1 MDNLSALIVAIALM
15 CIMFGMGL
23 SLTINDFKR
32 IVREPRAVMV
42 GLINQL
48 LFLPLIGFVLVSVL
62 NPGPAVAIGIMI
74 LVACPGGATS
84 NLISHLAKGD
94 TALSVTLTAVASL
107 VTIIS
112 IPLIIQFALVEF
124 QGDDREVQLNVLQTI
139 GQLLMIVV
147 LPVAV
152 GMVVRAK
159 ATAFALKM
167 DKPVRIASGV
177 LLALITLAL
186 IVKER
191 SNIIPYLQ
199 QAGLPTILLCVT
211 TMALGFFS
219 ARFFRLKIRQAI
231 SISIES
237 GIQNSALAITI
248 ATVTLDNTSFG
259 IAAAIYTL
267 IMYSAAFMAILYG
280 RKAVGAGKDL

>member
-1 MDNLSALIVAIALM
+1 MDNVSATIVAVALM

-23 SLTINDFKR
+23 SLTVADFNR
-32 IVREPRAVMV
+32 IVKEPRAVLI
-42 GLINQL
+42 GLTNQL
-48 LFLPLIGFVLVSVL
+48 LVLPLIGYALVSML
-62 NPGPAVAIGIMI
+62 DLTPAVAIGIMI

-94 TALSVTLTAVASL
+94 TALSVTLTALASV

-112 IPLIIQFALVEF
+112 IPLIVQFALGEF
-124 QGDDREVQLNVLQTI
+124 QGGERQVKLDVLQTI

-147 LPVAV
+147 MPVAI
-152 GMVVRAK
+152 GMLIRAK

-167 DKPVRIASGV
+167 DRPVRIASGV
-177 LLALITLAL
+177 LLALITLGL
-186 IVKER
+186 ILKER
-191 SNIIPYLQ
+191 SNIVPYLQ
-199 QAGLPTILLCVT
+199 QAGLPTVLLCLS

-219 ARFFRLKIRQAI
+219 ARLFKLRVRQAI

-237 GIQNSALAITI
+237 GIQNSALAMTI
-248 ATVTLDNTSFG
+248 ATVTLQDTSLG

-267 IMYSAAFMAILYG
+267 IMYAAGFGAILYG
-280 RKAVGAGKDL
+280 RSVAGREGVG

>member
-23 SLTINDFKR
+23 SLTTDDFRR
-32 IVREPRAVMV
+32 IVREPKAVIV
-42 GLINQL
+42 GLTNQL
-48 LFLPLIGFVLVSVL
+48 LLVPLIGFVLVSL
-62 NPGPAVAIGIMI
+62 LQPGPAVAIGIMI

-112 IPLIIQFALVEF
+112 IPLIIQFALAEY
-124 QGDDREVQLNVLQTI
+124 QGDDRVVKLDVLQTI

-147 LPVAV
+147 LPVAA
-152 GMVVRAK
+152 GMLVRAK

-167 DKPVRIASGV
+167 DRPVRIASGL
-177 LLALITLAL
+177 LLALITIAL

-199 QAGLPTILLCVT
+199 QAGLPTVLLCLT
-211 TMALGFFS
+211 TMMLGFFS
-219 ARFFRLKIRQAI
+219 ARFFRLKVRQAI

-248 ATVTLDNTSFG
+248 ATVMLNDTAFG
-259 IAAAIYTL
+259 IPAAIYTL
-267 IMYSAAFMAILYG
+267 IMYAAAFVAILYG
-280 RKAVGAGKDL
+280 RRAVGAGINF

>member
-1 MDNLSALIVAIALM
+1 MDNLSALIVAVALM

-23 SLTINDFKR
+23 SLTVNDFKR
-32 IVREPRAVMV
+32 IVREPRAVLI
-42 GLINQL
+42 GLTNQL
-48 LFLPLIGFVLVSVL
+48 ILVPLIGFALVSL
-62 NPGPAVAIGIMI
+62 LDLSPAVSIGIMI

-84 NLISHLAKGD
+84 NLISHLARGD

-107 VTIIS
+107 ITVIT
-112 IPLIIQFALVEF
+112 IPLIIRFALSEF
-124 QGDDREVQLNVLQTI
+124 QGEDRKVTLDVFQTI

-147 LPVAV
+147 VPVAI
-152 GMVVRAK
+152 GMIIRAR

-167 DKPVRIASGV
+167 DKPVRVASGV
-177 LLALITLAL
+177 LLAVITLAL

-191 SNIIPYLQ
+191 SNIIPYLE
-199 QAGLPTILLCVT
+199 QAGLPTVLLCVT
-211 TMALGFFS
+211 TMVLGFFS
-219 ARFFRLKIRQAI
+219 ARLFRLKTRQAV

-248 ATVTLDNTSFG
+248 ATVTLQDTGLG

-267 IMYSAAFMAILYG
+267 IMYVAGFGAILYG
-280 RKAVGAGKDL
+280 RKAVRAESVS

>member
-23 SLTINDFKR
+23 SLTVDDFKR
-32 IVREPRAVMV
+32 ILKEPRAVLV
-42 GLINQL
+42 GLTNQL
-48 LFLPLIGFVLVSVL
+48 ILLPLIGFGLVSMLDLTPV
-62 NPGPAVAIGIMI
+62 VSIGIMI

-107 VTIIS
+107 ITIIS
-112 IPLIIQFALVEF
+112 IPLIIQFALAEF
-124 QGDDREVQLNVLQTI
+124 QGEDRAVTLNVLQMI

-147 LPVAV
+147 LPVTV
-152 GMVVRAK
+152 GMIIRAK
-159 ATAFALKM
+159 ATVFALKM
-167 DKPVRIASGV
+167 DRPVRIASGV
-177 LLALITLAL
+177 LLAIITLAL
-186 IVKER
+186 IIKER
-191 SNIIPYLQ
+191 SNIIPYLE
-199 QAGLPTILLCVT
+199 QAGLPTVLLCVS

-219 ARFFRLKIRQAI
+219 ARLFKLKNRQAI

-237 GIQNSALAITI
+237 GIQNSALAMTI
-248 ATVTLDNTSFG
+248 AAVTLQDTTLG

-267 IMYSAAFMAILYG
+267 IMYAAGFGAILYG
-280 RKAVGAGKDL
+280 RRVAGRERIL

>member
-23 SLTINDFKR
+23 SLTIDDFRR
-32 IVREPRAVMV
+32 IVREPKAVII
-42 GLINQL
+42 GLTNQL
-48 LFLPLIGFVLVSVL
+48 LFLPLIGFALVTLL
-62 NPGPAVAIGIMI
+62 NPSPAVAIGIMI

-107 VTIIS
+107 ITIIS
-112 IPLIIQFALVEF
+112 IPLIIQFALAEF
-124 QGDDREVQLNVLQTI
+124 QGDEREVHLNVLQTI

-147 LPVAV
+147 LPVLA
-152 GMVVRAK
+152 GMVMRAK

-186 IVKER
+186 IIKER

-199 QAGLPTILLCVT
+199 QAGLPTVLLCLV

-248 ATVTLDNTSFG
+248 ATVTLNDTSFG

-267 IMYSAAFMAILYG
+267 IMYSAAFVAILYG
-280 RKAVGAGKDL
+280 RKAIGAGSDS

>member
-1 MDNLSALIVAIALM
+1 MDNLSALVVAVALM

-32 IVREPRAVMV
+32 IVREPRAVLI

-48 LFLPLIGFVLVSVL
+48 ILLPLIGFALVSILDLSPEVS
-62 NPGPAVAIGIMI
+62 IGIMI

-107 VTIIS
+107 VTVIT
-112 IPLIIQFALVEF
+112 IPLIIRFALSEF
-124 QGDDREVQLNVLQTI
+124 QGEDRKVTLDVLQTI

-147 LPVAV
+147 VPVAI
-152 GMVVRAK
+152 GMIIRAR

-167 DKPVRIASGV
+167 DKPVRIASGI
-177 LLALITLAL
+177 LLAVITLAL

-191 SNIIPYLQ
+191 SNILPYLE
-199 QAGLPTILLCVT
+199 QAGVPTVLLCVT

-219 ARFFRLKIRQAI
+219 ARFFKLKIRQAV

-237 GIQNSALAITI
+237 GIQNSALALTI
-248 ATVTLDNTSFG
+248 ATVTLQDTGLG

-267 IMYSAAFMAILYG
+267 IMYTAGFGAILYG
-280 RKAVGAGKDL
+280 RKVVGAEGVS

>member
-1 MDNLSALIVAIALM
+1 MDNLSALVVAVALM

-32 IVREPRAVMV
+32 IVREPRAVLI

-48 LFLPLIGFVLVSVL
+48 ILLPLIGFALVSILDLSPEVS
-62 NPGPAVAIGIMI
+62 IGIMI

-107 VTIIS
+107 VTVVT
-112 IPLIIQFALVEF
+112 IPLIIRFALSEF
-124 QGDDREVQLNVLQTI
+124 QGEDRKVTLDVLQTI

-147 LPVAV
+147 VPVAI
-152 GMVVRAK
+152 GMIIRAR

-167 DKPVRIASGV
+167 DKPVRIASSI
-177 LLALITLAL
+177 LLAVITLAL

-191 SNIIPYLQ
+191 SNIIPYLE
-199 QAGLPTILLCVT
+199 QAGVPTVLLCVT

-219 ARFFRLKIRQAI
+219 ARFFKLRIRQAV

-237 GIQNSALAITI
+237 GIQNSALALTI
-248 ATVTLDNTSFG
+248 ATVTLQDTGLG

-267 IMYSAAFMAILYG
+267 IMYTAGFGAILYG
-280 RKAVGAGKDL
+280 RKVVGAEGVS

>member
-1 MDNLSALIVAIALM
+1 MDNVSATIVAVALM

-23 SLTINDFKR
+23 SLTVADFKR
-32 IVREPRAVMV
+32 IAKEPQAVLI
-42 GLINQL
+42 GLTNQL
-48 LFLPLIGFVLVSVL
+48 LILPLIGYALVSML
-62 NPGPAVAIGIMI
+62 DLTPAVAIGIMI

-94 TALSVTLTAVASL
+94 TALSVSLTAVASL

-112 IPLIIQFALVEF
+112 IPLIIQFALGEF
-124 QGDDREVQLNVLQTI
+124 QGDNRQVKLDVLQTI

-147 LPVAV
+147 MPVAI
-152 GMVVRAK
+152 GMLIRAK

-167 DKPVRIASGV
+167 DRPVRIASGV
-177 LLALITLAL
+177 LLALITLGL
-186 IVKER
+186 ILKER

-199 QAGLPTILLCVT
+199 QAGLPTVLLCLS

-219 ARFFRLKIRQAI
+219 ARVFKLKIRQAI

-248 ATVTLDNTSFG
+248 ATVTLQDTSLG

-267 IMYSAAFMAILYG
+267 IMYAAGFGAILYG
-280 RKAVGAGKDL
+280 RSVVGRDSLS

>member
-1 MDNLSALIVAIALM
+1 MDSVSAAIVAIALM

-23 SLTINDFKR
+23 SLTVGDFKR
-32 IVREPRAVMV
+32 IVKEPRAVLI
-42 GLINQL
+42 GLTNQL
-48 LFLPLIGFVLVSVL
+48 LILPLIGYVLVSVL
-62 NPGPAVAIGIMI
+62 DLTPAVAIGIMI

-112 IPLIIQFALVEF
+112 IPLIIQFALGEF
-124 QGDDREVQLNVLQTI
+124 QGDNRQVKLDVLQTI

-147 LPVAV
+147 MPVAI
-152 GMVVRAK
+152 GMLIRAK

-167 DKPVRIASGV
+167 DRPVRIASGV
-177 LLALITLAL
+177 LLALITLGL
-186 IVKER
+186 ILKER

-199 QAGLPTILLCVT
+199 QAGLPTVLLCLS

-219 ARFFRLKIRQAI
+219 ARLFKLKIRQAI
-231 SISIES
+231 SISVES

-248 ATVTLDNTSFG
+248 ATVTLQDTSLG

-267 IMYSAAFMAILYG
+267 IMYAAGFGAILYG
-280 RKAVGAGKDL
+280 RSLVRRDSLS

>member
-1 MDNLSALIVAIALM
+1 MDNLSALIVAVALM

-23 SLTINDFKR
+23 SLTVNDFKR
-32 IVREPRAVMV
+32 IVQEPRAVLV
-42 GLINQL
+42 GLTNQL
-48 LFLPLIGFVLVSVL
+48 LLLPLIGFSLVSTL
-62 NPGPAVAIGIMI
+62 DMTPAVAIGIMI

-94 TALSVTLTAVASL
+94 TALSVSLTAVASM

-112 IPLIIQFALVEF
+112 IPLIIQFALVTF
-124 QGDDREVQLNVLQTI
+124 QGDERPVSLDVLQTI

-147 LPVAV
+147 LPVAI
-152 GMVVRAK
+152 GMLIRAK

-167 DKPVRIASGV
+167 DRPVRIASGV
-177 LLALITLAL
+177 LLGLITLAL
-186 IVKER
+186 ILKER

-199 QAGLPTILLCVT
+199 QAGLPTVLLCVT

-219 ARFFRLKIRQAI
+219 ARLFRLNTKQAI

-248 ATVTLDNTSFG
+248 ATVTLQDTSLG

-267 IMYSAAFMAILYG
+267 IMYAAGFGAILYG
-280 RKAVGAGKDL
+280 RRAVGREKTV

>member
-1 MDNLSALIVAIALM
+1 MDNLSALVVAVALM

-32 IVREPRAVMV
+32 IVREPRAVLV

-48 LFLPLIGFVLVSVL
+48 ILLPLIGFALVSL
-62 NPGPAVAIGIMI
+62 LDLSTAVSIGIMI

-107 VTIIS
+107 VTVIT
-112 IPLIIQFALVEF
+112 IPLIIRFALSEF
-124 QGDDREVQLNVLQTI
+124 QGEDRRVTLDVLQTI

-147 LPVAV
+147 VPVAI
-152 GMVVRAK
+152 GMIIRAR
-159 ATAFALKM
+159 ATVFALKM
-167 DKPVRIASGV
+167 DRPVRIASGI
-177 LLALITLAL
+177 LLAVITLAL

-191 SNIIPYLQ
+191 SNIIPYLE
-199 QAGLPTILLCVT
+199 QAGLPTVLLCVT

-219 ARFFRLKIRQAI
+219 ARFFKLKIRQAV

-237 GIQNSALAITI
+237 GIQNSALAMTI
-248 ATVTLDNTSFG
+248 ATVTLQDTGLG

-267 IMYSAAFMAILYG
+267 IMYAAGFAAILYG
-280 RKAVGAGKDL
+280 RKAVGAERVS